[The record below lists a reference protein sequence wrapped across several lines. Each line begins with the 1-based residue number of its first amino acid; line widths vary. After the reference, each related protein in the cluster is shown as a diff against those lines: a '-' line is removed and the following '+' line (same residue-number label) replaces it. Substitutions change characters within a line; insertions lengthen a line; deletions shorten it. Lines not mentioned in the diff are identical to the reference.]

1 MDLQAIKQ
9 AAATYGP
16 AMTKFLREIR
26 SITLV
31 ESAVSKNEHVQR
43 IEKEM
48 KDLGFD
54 EVEVDPMGNI
64 LGYMGTGK
72 TLIAFDAHID
82 TVGIGNRDN
91 WNFDPYEGFED
102 ETKIGGRGV
111 SDQLGGIVSAVY
123 GAKIMKDLG
132 LLSDKYRV
140 LVVGT
145 VQEEDCD
152 GLCWEYMIKERNIRP
167 EFVVSTEPYVTA
179 VSTVANVVVW
189 KSA

>member
-16 AMTKFLREIR
+16 AMTKFLREI
-26 SITLV
+26 V
-31 ESAVSKNEHVQR
+31 AFPGESAEEKDHVKR
-43 IEKEM
+43 IEQEM

-72 TLIAFDAHID
+72 TLIAFDGHID

-91 WNFDPYEGFED
+91 WDFDPYDGFED

-111 SDQLGGIVSAVY
+111 S
-123 GAKIMKDLG
+123 
-132 LLSDKYRV
+132 
-140 LVVGT
+140 
-145 VQEEDCD
+145 
-152 GLCWEYMIKERNIRP
+152 ERL
-167 EFVVSTEPYVTA
+167 
-179 VSTVANVVVW
+179 
-189 KSA
+189 